1 MQARGAVHLVVGPVG
16 AGKSTYAIALAEA
29 HGALRLTLDDWMAR
43 LFRPDRPADDVVPW
57 YVERARRCVDQIWEV
72 TREATRRGVNV
83 VLEIG
88 LIRRAD
94 RDRFY
99 ARVDAEALELTVHV
113 VEAERE
119 VRRRRVV
126 ARNRRRGET
135 FTMVVPPEMFE
146 LASNSFE
153 PITETELEGRAFR
166 LVRTDTPSHPDESP
180 TP

>member
-99 ARVDAEALELTVHV
+99 ARVDAEA
-113 VEAERE
+113 A
-119 VRRRRVV
+119 
-126 ARNRRRGET
+126 
-135 FTMVVPPEMFE
+135 
-146 LASNSFE
+146 
-153 PITETELEGRAFR
+153 
-166 LVRTDTPSHPDESP
+166 
-180 TP
+180 